1 MFFIWRREEIEQL
14 LCEKKE
20 ELIGY
25 WENQKEKV
33 LLRSSFEETSKRW
46 EENWNTYYQKIL
58 ENFKRIDSLSETI
71 TTDTAHKEKLNDN
84 LTKIQELINNF
95 TPVEKQEIKNE
106 PEMQQV
112 VSDLSR
118 QMNEINN
125 LRQELIQQRGY
136 VQSLEKK
143 IDAQT
148 KLIHNLI
155 SLYER
160 SNNEPSQ
167 KEKEPVKSPVEP
179 APAEKV
185 REKENVLEKA
195 ETRELAASSEQPVII
210 GMDPDQNKNSLKKLI
225 GGCSELL
232 AQLNVLITDTKK
244 RERNEKRLA
253 RCKEQM
259 EELLEQSEDKLVGSE
274 LVAPLVKILERNIL
288 KIKGGADVEKAIEN
302 YLAQIGMFSVPL
314 VVGSKVTDKEL
325 SYISENCDYTDVE
338 KERDGEILEVAS
350 KAYQLDYMTENGKC
364 SYIVEGS
371 FLIGKGK

>member
-1 MFFIWRREEIEQL
+1 MFFIWRREEIERL

-25 WENQKEKV
+25 WENQNEKV

-58 ENFKRIDSLSETI
+58 ENFKRIDGLSEKI
-71 TTDTAHKEKLNDN
+71 T
-84 LTKIQELINNF
+84 
-95 TPVEKQEIKNE
+95 EKQEIKNE

-136 VQSLEKK
+136 VQSLENK

-195 ETRELAASSEQPVII
+195 ETRELAASREQPVII

-259 EELLEQSEDKLVGSE
+259 EELSEQSEDKLVGSE

-288 KIKGGADVEKAIEN
+288 KIKGGADVEKVIEN

-364 SYIVEGS
+364 PYIVEGS

>member
-25 WENQKEKV
+25 WEK
-33 LLRSSFEETSKRW
+33 SFKRW
-46 EENWNTYYQKIL
+46 EENWNIYDQKTQD
-58 ENFKRIDSLSETI
+58 NFRRIDSLSEKI
-71 TTDTAHKEKLNDN
+71 MTDTGHKEKLNEN

-136 VQSLEKK
+136 VQSLENK

-185 REKENVLEKA
+185 REKENVLERA

-253 RCKEQM
+253 RCKEEM
-259 EELLEQSEDKLVGSE
+259 EKLSEQSEDKLVGSE

-364 SYIVEGS
+364 PYIVEGS

>member
-1 MFFIWRREEIEQL
+1 M
-14 LCEKKE
+14 
-20 ELIGY
+20 
-25 WENQKEKV
+25 
-33 LLRSSFEETSKRW
+33 
-46 EENWNTYYQKIL
+46 
-58 ENFKRIDSLSETI
+58 
-71 TTDTAHKEKLNDN
+71 NDN

-136 VQSLEKK
+136 VQSLENK

-185 REKENVLEKA
+185 RE
-195 ETRELAASSEQPVII
+195 TRELAASREQPVII

-259 EELLEQSEDKLVGSE
+259 EELSEQSEDKLVGSE

-288 KIKGGADVEKAIEN
+288 KIKGGADVEKVIEN

-364 SYIVEGS
+364 PYIVEGS

>member
-1 MFFIWRREEIEQL
+1 MFFIWRREEIERL

-25 WENQKEKV
+25 WEK
-33 LLRSSFEETSKRW
+33 SFKRW
-46 EENWNTYYQKIL
+46 EENWNIYDQKTQD
-58 ENFKRIDSLSETI
+58 NFRRIDSLSEKI
-71 TTDTAHKEKLNDN
+71 MTDTGHKEKLNEN

-253 RCKEQM
+253 RCKEEM
-259 EELLEQSEDKLVGSE
+259 EKLSEQSEDKLVGSE

-288 KIKGGADVEKAIEN
+288 KIKGGADVEKVIEN

-364 SYIVEGS
+364 HYIVEGS
-371 FLIGKGK
+371 FLIGNGK